1 MKSIPLA
8 LAIAGVFATSAG
20 AQSQS
25 AASTASAAVPVE
37 VRAFVDRTA
46 VWVGDPITYFVELRC
61 APKVDILTDD
71 LSAERLQ
78 LRGLELLGVE
88 VERDASVPDRITHRM
103 RYRLAA
109 YDAEA
114 PALTVAAIPVRYH
127 IQQPGTRP
135 EDLVPAGEIK
145 VPPVALSLRSTI
157 PEGSTAALRDS
168 RPLQPVPRWVPLAKP
183 VGIGLVLL
191 SVAPVA
197 LWGASVL
204 ARARRARSHGRHR
217 QTRRQRLAALEE
229 IKNLDTSSAD
239 SLRAACA
246 RLDWW
251 GRLHRD
257 HATGVAAMALTPAE
271 IGTAVT
277 RPPRSLR
284 MEEVQEILLECER
297 AKYAPEP
304 PSSDRW
310 HMLVRQAE
318 QIGHDVR

>member
-1 MKSIPLA
+1 MKSIPVA
-8 LAIAGVFATSAG
+8 LAMCLAATSAG
-20 AQSQS
+20 AQT
-25 AASTASAAVPVE
+25 AAPPAAVPVD
-37 VRAFVDRTA
+37 VRASVDRTA
-46 VWVGDPITYFVELRC
+46 VWVGDPITYSVELRC

-88 VERDASVPDRITHRM
+88 VERDVSVPDRITHRM

-145 VPPVALSLRSTI
+145 IPPVALSLRSTI

-168 RPLQPVPRWVPLAKP
+168 RQLLPAPRWVGLAKP
-183 VGIGLVLL
+183 VGIGLILL
-191 SVAPVA
+191 SAAPVT
-197 LWGASVL
+197 LWAATVV
-204 ARARRARSHGRHR
+204 ARARRARFQGRPR

-239 SLRAACA
+239 SLRAAFA
-246 RLDWW
+246 RLDAWV
-251 GRLHRD
+251 RMQLE
-257 HATGVAAMALTPAE
+257 HATGIRAMALTPAE

-277 RPPRSLR
+277 RPPRSMR
-284 MEEVQEILLECER
+284 MDEVQELLRECER
-297 AKYAPEP
+297 AKYAPDP

-310 HMLVRQAE
+310 HTLVQQAE
-318 QIGHDVR
+318 QIGHDGR